1 MTNIQ
6 AIGALIF
13 GAIALLLIGGAA
25 IVNQNDAALLTIVI
39 ATGAAYGAQLC
50 FYWYSMNAWADAIL
64 RVGNVLWVICILGA
78 ATSLFLSIWS

>member
-13 GAIALLLIGGAA
+13 GAIALLLIGSAA
-25 IVNQNDAALLTIVI
+25 IVNQNDMALITIVL
-39 ATGAAYGAQLC
+39 ATAAAYGAQLC
-50 FYWYSMNAWADAIL
+50 FYWYSMNAWASSIL
-64 RVGNVLWVICILGA
+64 RAGNVLWVICILGA